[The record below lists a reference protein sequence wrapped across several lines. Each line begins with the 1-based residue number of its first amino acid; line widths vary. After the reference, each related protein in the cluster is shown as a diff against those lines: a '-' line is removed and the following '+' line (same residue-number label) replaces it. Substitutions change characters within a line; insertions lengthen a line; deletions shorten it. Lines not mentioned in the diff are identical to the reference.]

1 MTISTTIVKN
11 SYAGNGATTVF
22 NYNFKILSSS
32 DLKVIIRSSTGT
44 ETTKTLN
51 THYTLTGVGSAG
63 GGSITFTAGNIPT
76 SGQTIV
82 LIRDTTQT
90 QSIDYV
96 ANDPFPA
103 ETHEEGLDKGIILA
117 QELQEEVDR
126 CIKLSRTNAMTSTE
140 FTVGAADR
148 ANKILAFDATGEIA
162 VTQELGTY
170 RGNWLTAT
178 SYAGRDL
185 VKDTSNN
192 NIYYVNTAHT
202 SSGSQPLS
210 SNANSSYYTLIVD
223 AAAATTSATNAATSA
238 AAALASQNAAS
249 GSASAA
255 SSSASAASSSA
266 SSASS
271 SASAASSSAASAA
284 SSFDDFDDRY
294 LGSKS
299 SAPSLD
305 NDGNALINGA
315 LYWNSVSAQM
325 FVRDSGAWV
334 AIKPT
339 TVEQGNITTV
349 AGISG
354 NITTVA
360 GISANVTSVAG
371 NSSNINSVA
380 SNSANI
386 NTVATNNANINTVA
400 GANANITTVAG
411 ISGAISSVA
420 SNASNISTVAT
431 DIAKVITAANDLNE
445 ATSEIEVVAN
455 AIANVDTVGTNIAN
469 VNLVGG
475 SIANVNTVA
484 SNIGTVNDFAA
495 RYRVSATA
503 PSTSL
508 DLGDLYFDTTSNTM
522 KVYSSGGFINAGSSV
537 NGTANRFKYTATAS
551 QTTFTGAD
559 ANGNTLAYDAGFL
572 DVYLNGIK
580 LVNGSDFT
588 ASSGSS
594 IVLATGASAS
604 DILEVIAYGTFQ
616 LANFSIADANDVPP
630 LGTAG
635 QVLKVNSGATA
646 LEYGTV
652 DLANLSATSLTS
664 GTLPDARFPATL
676 PATSGANLTSLNASN
691 LSSGTVSTAR
701 LGSGTADATTYLR
714 GDNSWQTISTSPEQL
729 VKSIPLAS
737 GASVT
742 AGKLLSIG
750 SSGEIV
756 PLPTLN
762 TFGTTRTN
770 AIATGYNVIST
781 TGDTAIRYSQT
792 FSGGY
797 MVVTFV
803 GIAMSNSANPTTGGT
818 TVTYANGFGS
828 GVGVAVYP
836 ITSTKFL
843 INTAYTYNICCYG
856 SGGNSTLFIIN
867 VDPITGN
874 CTKGNEL
881 SLGGAVSMSIS
892 TGTITKDL
900 FVSRMNSTYQIIR
913 NTTGNTIAGTSD
925 ADALDWVAAD
935 LKNSIRTTNNILGIG
950 IGATWRVA
958 TYTPGTP
965 AIGTK
970 TDTTQIADYQSDGQ
984 WAKMGLASTDDAEY
998 MIVTYTNTSS
1008 VGRYIT
1014 YSVNQTTGALTQV
1027 ETGLQSLLNSTGASA
1042 FRFKD
1047 KNSFVGTNASFAFTN
1062 GAKNS
1067 SFINTPY
1074 TLGTMRYNSG
1084 DLFYSFDTAFGGYPT
1099 NTGYTVNA
1107 YGTNPFN
1114 YIGVAKTTD
1123 STSPVDVVTDGVAAG
1138 FTSLTPGTIYYSSNP
1153 ADGNVTTSSSSGI
1166 LVGKAI
1172 SSTEILLQRSNSQ

>member
-11 SYAGNGATTVF
+11 SYSGNGATTVF

-148 ANKILAFDATGEIA
+148 ANKILAFDANGEIA

-170 RGNWLTAT
+170 RGNWSTAT

-223 AAAATTSATNAATSA
+223 AASATTSATNAATSA

-249 GSASAA
+249 SSASAA

-400 GANANITTVAG
+400 GANANITTLAG
-411 ISGAISSVA
+411 ISADITTVA
-420 SNASNISTVAT
+420 SNAGNISTVAT

-455 AIANVDTVGTNIAN
+455 AIANVDTVGNAIANVNTVATNIAN
-469 VNLVGG
+469 INAVNSNSSNINAVNSNATNINSVASNSANINSVAG

-484 SNIGTVNDFAA
+484 SNVAGVNSFAE
-495 RYRVSATA
+495 RYRISSTA

-508 DLGDLYFDTTSNTM
+508 DSGDLWFDTTANKL
-522 KVYSSGGFINAGSSV
+522 KVYGAAGFELAGSSV
-537 NGTANRFKYTATAS
+537 NGTTNRFIYTATAS

-559 ANGNTLAYDAGFL
+559 DNTNTLAYDAGYI
-572 DVYLNGIK
+572 DVYLNGIR
-580 LVNGSDFT
+580 LNPADYT

-594 IVLATGASAS
+594 IVLASGASAG
-604 DILEVIAYGTFQ
+604 DILYVVAFGTFS
-616 LANFSIADANDVPP
+616 LANINANDISTGTLNTARLPTVPTTKGGTGLTT

-676 PATSGANLTSLNASN
+676 PAISGANLTSLNASN

-701 LGSGTADATTYLR
+701 LGSGTALKIIVEQYYL
-714 GDNSWQTISTSPEQL
+714 SYQQIML
-729 VKSIPLAS
+729 H
-737 GASVT
+737 
-742 AGKLLSIG
+742 
-750 SSGEIV
+750 
-756 PLPTLN
+756 
-762 TFGTTRTN
+762 
-770 AIATGYNVIST
+770 
-781 TGDTAIRYSQT
+781 
-792 FSGGY
+792 
-797 MVVTFV
+797 
-803 GIAMSNSANPTTGGT
+803 
-818 TVTYANGFGS
+818 
-828 GVGVAVYP
+828 
-836 ITSTKFL
+836 
-843 INTAYTYNICCYG
+843 
-856 SGGNSTLFIIN
+856 LFH
-867 VDPITGN
+867 
-874 CTKGNEL
+874 
-881 SLGGAVSMSIS
+881 
-892 TGTITKDL
+892 
-900 FVSRMNSTYQIIR
+900 
-913 NTTGNTIAGTSD
+913 
-925 ADALDWVAAD
+925 
-935 LKNSIRTTNNILGIG
+935 
-950 IGATWRVA
+950 
-958 TYTPGTP
+958 
-965 AIGTK
+965 
-970 TDTTQIADYQSDGQ
+970 
-984 WAKMGLASTDDAEY
+984 
-998 MIVTYTNTSS
+998 
-1008 VGRYIT
+1008 
-1014 YSVNQTTGALTQV
+1014 
-1027 ETGLQSLLNSTGASA
+1027 
-1042 FRFKD
+1042 
-1047 KNSFVGTNASFAFTN
+1047 
-1062 GAKNS
+1062 
-1067 SFINTPY
+1067 
-1074 TLGTMRYNSG
+1074 
-1084 DLFYSFDTAFGGYPT
+1084 
-1099 NTGYTVNA
+1099 
-1107 YGTNPFN
+1107 
-1114 YIGVAKTTD
+1114 
-1123 STSPVDVVTDGVAAG
+1123 
-1138 FTSLTPGTIYYSSNP
+1138 
-1153 ADGNVTTSSSSGI
+1153 
-1166 LVGKAI
+1166 
-1172 SSTEILLQRSNSQ
+1172 

>member
-11 SYAGNGATTVF
+11 SYSGNGATTVF

-148 ANKILAFDATGEIA
+148 ANKILAFDANGEIA

-170 RGNWLTAT
+170 RGNWSTAT

-223 AAAATTSATNAATSA
+223 AASAASSATASATSA

-249 GSASAA
+249 SSASAA

-315 LYWNSVSAQM
+315 LYWNSVSTQM
-325 FVRDSGAWV
+325 FVRDSGAWI

-380 SNSANI
+380 TNIANV

-400 GANANITTVAG
+400 GANANITTLAG
-411 ISGAISSVA
+411 ISGAISTVA
-420 SNASNISTVAT
+420 SNSANISTIAT
-431 DIAKVITAANDLNE
+431 DIAKVITTANDLNE

-455 AIANVDTVGTNIAN
+455 AIANVDTVGSAIANVNTVATNIAN
-469 VNLVGG
+469 INSVNSNSSNINAVNSNSANINTVATNNANITTVATNIANINSVNSNSTNINSVAGNSTNINSVASNSANINSVAG
-475 SIANVNTVA
+475 SIANVNTVG
-484 SNIGTVNDFAA
+484 SNIGTVNEFAN
-495 RYRVSATA
+495 RYRISATA

-508 DLGDLYFDTTSNTM
+508 DLGDLYFDTASNTM
-522 KVYSSGGFINAGSSV
+522 KVYSSGGWINAGSSV

-594 IVLATGASAS
+594 IVLAIGASAS
-604 DILEVIAYGTFQ
+604 DILEIIAYGTFQ

-630 LGTAG
+630 IGTAG

-646 LEYGTV
+646 LEYGSNTITINGSAVSLGGSTTINVGTFPTVTSISPSTVTNDATSFTITGTNFTSVPIVEAVNSSTGAIIRANSVSFTSSTSISANFTITV
-652 DLANLSATSLTS
+652 DGTYFIRVENNDGYAVRSTNAILTVSDAPIWSTSAGTLGSFSGGGSVSASVSATS
-664 GTLPDARFPATL
+664 D
-676 PATSGANLTSLNASN
+676 
-691 LSSGTVSTAR
+691 
-701 LGSGTADATTYLR
+701 
-714 GDNSWQTISTSPEQL
+714 
-729 VKSIPLAS
+729 
-737 GASVT
+737 
-742 AGKLLSIG
+742 
-750 SSGEIV
+750 
-756 PLPTLN
+756 
-762 TFGTTRTN
+762 
-770 AIATGYNVIST
+770 
-781 TGDTAIRYSQT
+781 
-792 FSGGY
+792 
-797 MVVTFV
+797 
-803 GIAMSNSANPTTGGT
+803 SA
-818 TVTYANGFGS
+818 V
-828 GVGVAVYP
+828 
-836 ITSTKFL
+836 
-843 INTAYTYNICCYG
+843 
-856 SGGNSTLFIIN
+856 
-867 VDPITGN
+867 
-874 CTKGNEL
+874 
-881 SLGGAVSMSIS
+881 
-892 TGTITKDL
+892 
-900 FVSRMNSTYQIIR
+900 
-913 NTTGNTIAGTSD
+913 
-925 ADALDWVAAD
+925 
-935 LKNSIRTTNNILGIG
+935 
-950 IGATWRVA
+950 
-958 TYTPGTP
+958 
-965 AIGTK
+965 
-970 TDTTQIADYQSDGQ
+970 
-984 WAKMGLASTDDAEY
+984 
-998 MIVTYTNTSS
+998 
-1008 VGRYIT
+1008 T
-1014 YSVNQTTGALTQV
+1014 YSVTSGSLPTGI
-1027 ETGLQSLLNSTGASA
+1027 SLNSSTGAIS
-1042 FRFKD
+1042 
-1047 KNSFVGTNASFAFTN
+1047 GTES
-1062 GAKNS
+1062 GA
-1067 SFINTPY
+1067 TAD
-1074 TLGTMRYNSG
+1074 TT
-1084 DLFYSFDTAFGGYPT
+1084 YSFTIRATDAETQTADRTFSIT
-1099 NTGYTVNA
+1099 ITVGINN
-1107 YGTNPFN
+1107 GVQFN
-1114 YIGVAKTTD
+1114 
-1123 STSPVDVVTDGVAAG
+1123 
-1138 FTSLTPGTIYYSSNP
+1138 
-1153 ADGNVTTSSSSGI
+1153 
-1166 LVGKAI
+1166 
-1172 SSTEILLQRSNSQ
+1172 